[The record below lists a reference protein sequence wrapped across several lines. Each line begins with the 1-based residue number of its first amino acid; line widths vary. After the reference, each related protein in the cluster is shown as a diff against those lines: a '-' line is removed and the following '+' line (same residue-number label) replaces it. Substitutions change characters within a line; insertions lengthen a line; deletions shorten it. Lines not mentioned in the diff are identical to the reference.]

1 MRKRTVKMAFGFAA
15 LCGVLGVVSCG
26 SSDDGGSNS
35 GGGTSGASAGGEA
48 GSDGQNVAGTLNV
61 AGSLNAGGDHAG
73 QDCAAGCSGGQ
84 ICVKGSCECPSY
96 QALCDGK
103 CVPTSADP
111 SNCGKCGNACEGATA
126 CSSGQ
131 CATECLPP
139 LTLCKG
145 DHTCADTDND
155 NNHCGDCDTKC
166 EAGQGCVK
174 GRCVDSVPLGDPPA
188 KCEGAGPPIVN
199 SPDMGGCL
207 GNLAATTF
215 RWTLCSCKDVQLSDS
230 ILVDAFDSTKG
241 PYKPGSTGGGVGAN
255 EKYHA
260 SGKSVP
266 PDAGIY
272 GDLWA
277 SSTQGINDSADE
289 LVRSTLKS
297 GGSLHSSATLTIDGD
312 VYANGDV
319 TGGVEIG
326 GSLHV
331 PASAK
336 VDVTPAGKV
345 LRGAVSFPPPCDCT
359 AQQLVPIAAMVTA
372 HAGAKNDNAAIG
384 LDEDVLASPKAP
396 TRLDLPCGSYYL
408 SSIHPSIAVTIWA
421 HGHTALYIG
430 EDVQTSDNISF
441 GVDPTGSLDI
451 FIAGKL
457 GASAGLT
464 IGSPNYPAL
473 TRTYIGSDTGLSLSA
488 AAYIS
493 GNIYAA
499 YGQVHWSAST
509 DAYGSVFAGDF
520 DASAKTRIHYDRAVL
535 SQGDGCGGGGGTGG
549 DSGTGGGGNTCE
561 SCRDCNNQAC
571 NHGECGACVSNA
583 DCCAP
588 LGCDGGVCLPIVK

>member
-1 MRKRTVKMAFGFAA
+1 MKTAFGFAA
-15 LCGVLGVVSCG
+15 TCGVLAVVSCG
-26 SSDDGGSNS
+26 SSDDGGSGNN
-35 GGGTSGASAGGEA
+35 GGTSATGAGAGGEDA
-48 GSDGQNVAGTLNV
+48 GSGGVSVAGSLNTS
-61 AGSLNAGGDHAG
+61 GSLNAGGDHTG
-73 QDCAAGCSGGQ
+73 GDCAAGCSGGQ
-84 ICVKGSCECPSY
+84 VCVKGSCECPSY
-96 QALCDGK
+96 QSLCDGK

-111 SNCGKCGNACEGATA
+111 SNCGKCGNACTGATA

-131 CATECLPP
+131 CTDSCLPP
-139 LTLCKG
+139 LKLCEN
-145 DHTCADTDND
+145 DHTCSDTEND
-155 NNHCGDCDTKC
+155 NNHCGGCDKQC
-166 EAGQGCVK
+166 DAGQGCVK
-174 GRCVDSVPLGDPPA
+174 GRCVDSVPLGDPPK
-188 KCEGAGPPIVN
+188 KCAGGGPPIVN

-215 RWTLCSCKDVQLSDS
+215 RWTLCSCKDVQLSDY

-260 SGKSVP
+260 SGASVP
-266 PDAGIY
+266 PKAGIY

-277 SSTQGINDSADE
+277 SSTDGINDSADE
-289 LVRSTLKS
+289 LVKNILKS
-297 GGSLHSSATLTIDGD
+297 GGSLQSSATMTVEGD

-319 TGGVEIG
+319 PKGIDIG
-326 GSLHV
+326 GNLHV
-331 PASAK
+331 PADAK
-336 VDVTPAGKV
+336 VGVTPAGKV
-345 LRGAVSFPPPCDCT
+345 VRGAVTFPPPCDC
-359 AQQLVPIAAMVTA
+359 AANQLVPIAAMVEG
-372 HAGAKNDNAAIG
+372 HAGTNNDNAAIG
-384 LDEDVLASPKAP
+384 LDPDVLASPKAP

-408 SSIHPSIAVTIWA
+408 SSIHPSIAVTVYA
-421 HGHTALYIG
+421 HGHVALYIG
-430 EDVQTSDNISF
+430 KDVQTSDDISF

-473 TRTYIGSDTGLSLSA
+473 TRTYIGSTTGVSLSS

-520 DASAKTRIHYDRAVL
+520 DASAATRIHYDRAVL
-535 SQGDGCGGGGGTGG
+535 NQGDGCGGGGGTGG

-561 SCRDCNNQAC
+561 SCRDCGNQAC
-571 NHGECGACVSNA
+571 HDGECGSCTSNA